1 MIKDYFLLPLKEI
14 KHRKLRSFLTLI
26 GIIIGI
32 TAVISLI
39 TLGQGLQNAIAKQ
52 FTTLGTD
59 KLIISAK
66 GNVLNVGLSIDAVKI
81 TTDDIK
87 VIQKTPGVKSTA
99 AMIYSSPRVEFNDNP
114 RYFYVMGISTK
125 DEERTLIEEAHSY
138 KLLKGRP
145 LQPKDNS
152 KAVLGYEF
160 LQKELF
166 NKEIELSDT
175 ILLADT
181 EFKVVG
187 FYDRTGNPVHDK
199 SLVIPLERYQEL
211 FNKSDEVGMIIA
223 QTQAGENPSLIADK
237 ITKELRKSR
246 YLKEGKEDFSI
257 ETPEQLAST
266 FSTILDIVQIVL
278 IGIACISLL
287 VGGIGIMN
295 TMYTAVL
302 QRTKEIGVMKSLG
315 AQNHQIMYLFLIE
328 SGFYGL
334 GGGIIGVILGIFI
347 AKFAEYSLTLYLGP
361 SFLSVE
367 INIFLIIG
375 TLLFS
380 FIIGCISGL
389 APAIR
394 ASKLNPVQSLRY
406 E

>member
-14 KHRKLRSFLTLI
+14 KHRKLRSFLTLF

-87 VIQKTPGVKSTA
+87 VIQKTPGVKNTA

-138 KLLKGRP
+138 KLLKGRS
-145 LQPKDNS
+145 LQPTDNS

-199 SLVIPLERYQEL
+199 SLVIPLKRYQEL

-266 FSTILDIVQIVL
+266 FSTILDIMQIVL

-302 QRTKEIGVMKSLG
+302 QRTKEIGVMKALG
-315 AQNHQIMYLFLIE
+315 AQNYQIMSLFLIE